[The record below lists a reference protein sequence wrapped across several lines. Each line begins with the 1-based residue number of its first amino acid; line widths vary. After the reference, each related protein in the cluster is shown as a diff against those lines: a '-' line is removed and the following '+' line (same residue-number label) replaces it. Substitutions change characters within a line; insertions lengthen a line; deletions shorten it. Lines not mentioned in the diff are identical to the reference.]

1 MEVIMLERTFAG
13 TLMMKRSDRFTSK
26 QNTET
31 KSTKSTMTKVAE
43 FLETPLFELIN
54 AFSQS
59 EISDLAKGL

>member
-1 MEVIMLERTFAG
+1 MLERTFAG

-26 QNTET
+26 QNTE
-31 KSTKSTMTKVAE
+31 TKSTMTKVAE